1 MKWRFDDILTFMS
14 VLEAGS
20 VTSAAKRLNI
30 SKSVISKRISDLETA
45 LRVELFR
52 RSTGSVKPTE
62 LARSLYEQI
71 APLVQGITDATEAV
85 SDRTESLMGR
95 LRIVT
100 PVSFGTRFLGPVIAE
115 FASCHPELEIAVDYE
130 DQLLANLTD
139 GGYDLGIHIGDLKES
154 SLKARTL
161 CDCARIVCCSPEY
174 TKNNGVPKSVAELAQ
189 HTCID
194 YAHVRT
200 SEFWQFESQV
210 AGGRSVSV
218 LMRARII
225 ANNFEAM
232 RDMAIAGLGLVLLPE
247 FVAAAPLREG
257 TLISALPNATPRP
270 YTISAVYPYTR
281 HAHPR
286 CENSLI
292 TSLPPSPPPVPWH
305 RDRAE
310 TIHPAISPATKTGRR
325 LAPRRSVAHLVCKK
339 VDETANGGHQAA
351 ARRKDRMDDRPR

>member
-115 FASCHPELEIAVDYE
+115 FASCHPELEIA
-130 DQLLANLTD
+130 
-139 GGYDLGIHIGDLKES
+139 
-154 SLKARTL
+154 
-161 CDCARIVCCSPEY
+161 
-174 TKNNGVPKSVAELAQ
+174 
-189 HTCID
+189 
-194 YAHVRT
+194 
-200 SEFWQFESQV
+200 
-210 AGGRSVSV
+210 
-218 LMRARII
+218 
-225 ANNFEAM
+225 
-232 RDMAIAGLGLVLLPE
+232 GL
-247 FVAAAPLREG
+247 
-257 TLISALPNATPRP
+257 
-270 YTISAVYPYTR
+270 
-281 HAHPR
+281 
-286 CENSLI
+286 
-292 TSLPPSPPPVPWH
+292 
-305 RDRAE
+305 
-310 TIHPAISPATKTGRR
+310 
-325 LAPRRSVAHLVCKK
+325 
-339 VDETANGGHQAA
+339 
-351 ARRKDRMDDRPR
+351 